1 MKDTYYFS
9 HDYNPTSDPKI
20 QALIGE
26 HGAVGYGLYWR
37 IVEMLHEEETHKLP
51 CKKYIYLA
59 LAKQM
64 LTSVEQVESIIKNC
78 IDTYELFKTDG
89 DFFWSERVMRN
100 INKRTELSNKRSKA
114 GKMSA
119 EMRKN
124 STNVEQVSTSV
135 QQNPTKERKVKE
147 NKVNENKEKKEI
159 KEKLSKDSKKKND
172 SPEQRRAAAVAATNK
187 REAEF
192 YDSLKP
198 YVGQYDKDIL
208 RAFFDYWSEQNKSGT
223 QMRFEK
229 QPTWEVAKRLA
240 TWNKRDTFKNQN
252 NGNTKI
258 QSTSSREAK
267 EQSRRNLVKL
277 ADQILGIDESE
288 DNGRSFR

>member
-37 IVEMLHEEETHKLP
+37 IVEMLHEDELHKLQ

-124 STNVEQVSTSV
+124 STSVEQVSTSV
-135 QQNPTKERKVKE
+135 QQNPTKERKGKE
-147 NKVNENKEKKEI
+147 NKVNENKENKEI
-159 KEKLSKDSKKKND
+159 KEEDIIISDEIKKLKEDFERFNNWLDTETTFIRKIKTQMTEEQFIKLKKKYNSVQIMETVLHLENYKD
-172 SPEQRRAAAVAATNK
+172 APK
-187 REAEF
+187 R
-192 YDSLKP
+192 YTSVYLTVKHWL
-198 YVGQYDKDIL
+198 DKDNNRL
-208 RAFFDYWSEQNKSGT
+208 NK
-223 QMRFEK
+223 
-229 QPTWEVAKRLA
+229 
-240 TWNKRDTFKNQN
+240 
-252 NGNTKI
+252 
-258 QSTSSREAK
+258 
-267 EQSRRNLVKL
+267 
-277 ADQILGIDESE
+277 
-288 DNGRSFR
+288 

>member
-64 LTSVEQVESIIKNC
+64 STSVEQVEIIVKCC
-78 IDTYELFKTDG
+78 IELCELFVSDNEL
-89 DFFWSERVMRN
+89 FWSERVLRN
-100 INKRTELSNKRSKA
+100 IEKRTEISNKRSEA
-114 GKMSA
+114 GKKSA
-119 EMRKN
+119 ELRKI

-159 KEKLSKDSKKKND
+159 KETISKDIVQKKVDAKA
-172 SPEQRRAAAVAATNK
+172 STLTRRD
-187 REAEF
+187 EF
-192 YDSLKP
+192 YKSLIP
-198 YVGQYDKDIL
+198 FLSTYGKDMI
-208 RAFFDYWSEQNKSGT
+208 RDFFDYWSEQNKSGT

-288 DNGRSFR
+288 DNSRSFR

>member
-26 HGAVGYGLYWR
+26 YGAVGYGIFWR
-37 IVEMLHEEETHKLP
+37 IVEMLHEDELHKLQ

-119 EMRKN
+119 EMRKI

-159 KEKLSKDSKKKND
+159 KETISKDIVQKKVDAKA
-172 SPEQRRAAAVAATNK
+172 STLTRRD
-187 REAEF
+187 EF
-192 YDSLKP
+192 YKSLIP
-198 YVGQYDKDIL
+198 FLSTYGKDMI
-208 RAFFDYWSEQNKSGT
+208 RDFFDYWSEQNKSGT

-229 QPTWEVAKRLA
+229 QPTWEVSKRLA

-288 DNGRSFR
+288 DGGRSFR

>member
-37 IVEMLHEEETHKLP
+37 IVEMLHEEATHKLP

-64 LTSVEQVESIIKNC
+64 STSVEQVEIIVKCC
-78 IDTYELFKTDG
+78 IELCELFVSDNEL
-89 DFFWSERVMRN
+89 FWSERVLRN
-100 INKRTELSNKRSKA
+100 IGKRTEISNKRSEA
-114 GKMSA
+114 GKKSA
-119 EMRKN
+119 ELRKI
-124 STNVEQVSTSV
+124 STNVEQVPTSV
-135 QQNPTKERKVKE
+135 QQNSTKESKVKE
-147 NKVNENKEKKEI
+147 SKVNERKEKKEI
-159 KEKLSKDSKKKND
+159 KETISKDIAQKKVDAKA
-172 SPEQRRAAAVAATNK
+172 STLTRRD
-187 REAEF
+187 EF
-192 YDSLKP
+192 YKSLIP
-198 YVGQYDKDIL
+198 FLSTYGKDMI
-208 RAFFDYWSEQNKSGT
+208 RDFFDYWSEQNKSGT

-288 DNGRSFR
+288 DNSRSFR

>member
-1 MKDTYYFS
+1 MKDTYYFQ
-9 HDYNPTSDPKI
+9 HDYNPTSDPKV

-26 HGAVGYGLYWR
+26 CGAVGYGIFWR
-37 IVEMLHEEETHKLP
+37 IVEMLHEDELHKLQ

-124 STNVEQVSTSV
+124 STSVEQVSTSV

-147 NKVNENKEKKEI
+147 NKVNERKEKKEI
-159 KEKLSKDSKKKND
+159 KETISKDIAQKKVDAKASTLTRKD
-172 SPEQRRAAAVAATNK
+172 
-187 REAEF
+187 EF
-192 YDSLKP
+192 YKSLIP
-198 YVGQYDKDIL
+198 FLSTYGKDMI
-208 RAFFDYWSEQNKSGT
+208 RDFFDYWSEQNKSGT

-288 DNGRSFR
+288 DNSRSFR

>member
-1 MKDTYYFS
+1 MKDTYYFQ

-37 IVEMLHEEETHKLP
+37 IVEMLHEEGTHKLP

-64 LTSVEQVESIIKNC
+64 STSVEQVEIIVKCC
-78 IDTYELFKTDG
+78 IELCELFVSDNEL
-89 DFFWSERVMRN
+89 FWSERVLRN
-100 INKRTELSNKRSKA
+100 IEKRTEISNKRSEA
-114 GKMSA
+114 GKKSA
-119 EMRKN
+119 ELRKI
-124 STNVEQVSTSV
+124 STSVEQVSTSV
-135 QQNPTKERKVKE
+135 QQNPTKESKVKE
-147 NKVNENKEKKEI
+147 IKVKEKKEKKEI
-159 KEKLSKDSKKKND
+159 KETISKDIAQKKVDAKA
-172 SPEQRRAAAVAATNK
+172 STLTRRD
-187 REAEF
+187 EF
-192 YDSLKP
+192 YKSLIP
-198 YVGQYDKDIL
+198 FLSTYGKDMI
-208 RAFFDYWSEQNKSGT
+208 RDFFDYWSEQNKSGT

>member
-64 LTSVEQVESIIKNC
+64 STSVEQVEIIVKCC
-78 IDTYELFKTDG
+78 IELCELLVSDN

-124 STNVEQVSTSV
+124 STSV

-147 NKVNENKEKKEI
+147 NKVNENKENKEI
-159 KEKLSKDSKKKND
+159 KETISKDIVQKKVDAKA
-172 SPEQRRAAAVAATNK
+172 STLTRRD
-187 REAEF
+187 EF
-192 YDSLKP
+192 YKSLIP
-198 YVGQYDKDIL
+198 FLSTYGKDMI
-208 RAFFDYWSEQNKSGT
+208 RDFFDYWSEQNKSGT

>member
-26 HGAVGYGLYWR
+26 YGAVGYGIFWR
-37 IVEMLHEEETHKLP
+37 IVEMLHEDELHKLQ

-124 STNVEQVSTSV
+124 STSVEQVSTSV

-147 NKVNENKEKKEI
+147 NKVNENKENKEI
-159 KEKLSKDSKKKND
+159 KETISKDIAQKKVDAKA
-172 SPEQRRAAAVAATNK
+172 STLTRRD
-187 REAEF
+187 EF
-192 YDSLKP
+192 YKSLIP
-198 YVGQYDKDIL
+198 FLSTYGKDMI
-208 RAFFDYWSEQNKSGT
+208 RDFFDYWSEQNKSGT

>member
-37 IVEMLHEEETHKLP
+37 IVEMLHEEGTHKLP

-64 LTSVEQVESIIKNC
+64 STSVEQVEIIVKCC
-78 IDTYELFKTDG
+78 IELCELFVSDNEL
-89 DFFWSERVMRN
+89 FWSERVLRN
-100 INKRTELSNKRSKA
+100 IEKRTEISNKRSEA
-114 GKMSA
+114 GKKSA
-119 EMRKN
+119 ELRKI
-124 STNVEQVSTSV
+124 STNVEQVPTSV
-135 QQNPTKERKVKE
+135 QQNPTKEMKVKE
-147 NKVNENKEKKEI
+147 NKVNENKEKKETI
-159 KEKLSKDSKKKND
+159 SKDIVQKKVDAKA
-172 SPEQRRAAAVAATNK
+172 STLTRRD
-187 REAEF
+187 EF
-192 YDSLKP
+192 YKSLIP
-198 YVGQYDKDIL
+198 FLSTYGKDMI
-208 RAFFDYWSEQNKSGT
+208 RDFFDYWSEQNKSGT

-229 QPTWEVAKRLA
+229 QPTWEVSKRLA

-288 DNGRSFR
+288 DGGRSFR

>member
-64 LTSVEQVESIIKNC
+64 STSVEQVEIIVKCC
-78 IDTYELFKTDG
+78 IELCELFVSDNEL
-89 DFFWSERVMRN
+89 FWSERVLRN
-100 INKRTELSNKRSKA
+100 IEKRTEISNKRSEA
-114 GKMSA
+114 GKKSA
-119 EMRKN
+119 ELRKI

-147 NKVNENKEKKEI
+147 NKVNENKENKEI
-159 KEKLSKDSKKKND
+159 KETISKDIAQKKVDAKA
-172 SPEQRRAAAVAATNK
+172 STLTRRD
-187 REAEF
+187 EF
-192 YDSLKP
+192 YKSLIP
-198 YVGQYDKDIL
+198 FLSTYGKDMI
-208 RAFFDYWSEQNKSGT
+208 RDFFDYWSEQNKSGT

>member
-64 LTSVEQVESIIKNC
+64 STSVEQVEIIVKCC
-78 IDTYELFKTDG
+78 IELCELLVSDN

-124 STNVEQVSTSV
+124 STSVEQVSTSV

-147 NKVNENKEKKEI
+147 NKVNENKENKEI
-159 KEKLSKDSKKKND
+159 KETISKDIVQKKVDAKA
-172 SPEQRRAAAVAATNK
+172 STLTRRD
-187 REAEF
+187 EF
-192 YDSLKP
+192 YKSLIP
-198 YVGQYDKDIL
+198 FLSTYGKDMI
-208 RAFFDYWSEQNKSGT
+208 RDFFDYWSEQNKSGT

>member
-64 LTSVEQVESIIKNC
+64 STSVEQVEIIVKCC
-78 IDTYELFKTDG
+78 IELCELFVSDNEL
-89 DFFWSERVMRN
+89 FWSERVLRN
-100 INKRTELSNKRSKA
+100 IEKRTEISNKRSEA
-114 GKMSA
+114 GKKSA
-119 EMRKN
+119 ELRKI

-159 KEKLSKDSKKKND
+159 KETISKDIAQKKVDAKA
-172 SPEQRRAAAVAATNK
+172 STLTRRD
-187 REAEF
+187 EF
-192 YDSLKP
+192 YKSLIP
-198 YVGQYDKDIL
+198 FLSQYGKDMI
-208 RAFFDYWSEQNKSGT
+208 RDFFDYWSEQNKSGT

>member
-37 IVEMLHEEETHKLP
+37 IVEMLHEEGTHKLP

-64 LTSVEQVESIIKNC
+64 STSVEQVEIIVKCC
-78 IDTYELFKTDG
+78 IELCELFVSDNEL
-89 DFFWSERVMRN
+89 FWSERVLRN
-100 INKRTELSNKRSKA
+100 IEKRTEISNKRSEA
-114 GKMSA
+114 GKKSA
-119 EMRKN
+119 ELRKI
-124 STNVEQVSTSV
+124 STSVEQVSTSV

-159 KEKLSKDSKKKND
+159 KETISKDIAQKKVDAKAYTLT
-172 SPEQRRAAAVAATNK
+172 RRD
-187 REAEF
+187 EF
-192 YDSLKP
+192 YKSLIP
-198 YVGQYDKDIL
+198 FLSTYGKDMI
-208 RAFFDYWSEQNKSGT
+208 RDFFDYWSEQNKSGT

>member
-9 HDYNPTSDPKI
+9 HDYNPTSDPKV

-26 HGAVGYGLYWR
+26 YGAIGYGIYWR
-37 IVEMLHEEETHKLP
+37 IVEMLHEDELHKLQ
-51 CKKYIYLA
+51 CKKFIYIA

-78 IDTYELFKTDG
+78 IDIYELFKSDN

-124 STNVEQVSTSV
+124 STNVEHVSTSV

-159 KEKLSKDSKKKND
+159 KETISKDIAQKKVDAKASTLTRKND
-172 SPEQRRAAAVAATNK
+172 
-187 REAEF
+187 F
-192 YDSLKP
+192 YNSLIP
-198 YVGQYDKDIL
+198 FLSQYGKDMI
-208 RAFFDYWSEQNKSGT
+208 RDFFDYWSEQNKSGT

-229 QPTWEVAKRLA
+229 QPTWEVSKRLA
-240 TWNKRDTFKNQN
+240 TWNKRETFKNQN
-252 NGNTKI
+252 NGYTKI
-258 QSTSSREAK
+258 QSAGSREAK
-267 EQSRRNLVKL
+267 EQSRRNLDDL
-277 ADQILGIDESE
+277 ANKILGIDESE

>member
-26 HGAVGYGLYWR
+26 YGAVGYGIFWR
-37 IVEMLHEEETHKLP
+37 IVEMLHEDELHKLQ

-124 STNVEQVSTSV
+124 STSVEQVSTSV

-147 NKVNENKEKKEI
+147 NKVNENKENKEI
-159 KEKLSKDSKKKND
+159 KEEDIIISDEIKKLKEDFERFNKWLDSETIFVRKIKTQMTEEQFIKLKKKYNSVQIMETVLHLENYKD
-172 SPEQRRAAAVAATNK
+172 ATK
-187 REAEF
+187 R
-192 YDSLKP
+192 YTSVYLT
-198 YVGQYDKDIL
+198 VNNWL
-208 RAFFDYWSEQNKSGT
+208 
-223 QMRFEK
+223 
-229 QPTWEVAKRLA
+229 
-240 TWNKRDTFKNQN
+240 KRDLNK
-252 NGNTKI
+252 
-258 QSTSSREAK
+258 
-267 EQSRRNLVKL
+267 
-277 ADQILGIDESE
+277 
-288 DNGRSFR
+288 

>member
-26 HGAVGYGLYWR
+26 YGAVGYGIFWR
-37 IVEMLHEEETHKLP
+37 IVEMLHEDELHKLQ

-100 INKRTELSNKRSKA
+100 INKRAELSNKRSKA

-124 STNVEQVSTSV
+124 STSVEQVSTSV

-147 NKVNENKEKKEI
+147 NKVNEKKENNNEDWI
-159 KEKLSKDSKKKND
+159 LKVDDKFKDTVSMYLDYRKGRKESYKTEKSFMLMVNKLI
-172 SPEQRRAAAVAATNK
+172 QM
-187 REAEF
+187 
-192 YDSLKP
+192 
-198 YVGQYDKDIL
+198 
-208 RAFFDYWSEQNKSGT
+208 SGNNPIIA
-223 QMRFEK
+223 K
-229 QPTWEVAKRLA
+229 QIV
-240 TWNKRDTFKNQN
+240 
-252 NGNTKI
+252 
-258 QSTSSREAK
+258 
-267 EQSRRNLVKL
+267 EQSMINNWAGLFELKTKNTNSYEQATTTKTRKKL
-277 ADQILGIDESE
+277 Y
-288 DNGRSFR
+288 

>member
-64 LTSVEQVESIIKNC
+64 STSVEQVEIIVKCC
-78 IDTYELFKTDG
+78 IELCELFVSDNEL
-89 DFFWSERVMRN
+89 FWSERVLRN
-100 INKRTELSNKRSKA
+100 IEKRTEISNKRSEA
-114 GKMSA
+114 GKKSA
-119 EMRKN
+119 DLRKI

-159 KEKLSKDSKKKND
+159 KEEDINIVSHETKIKNEEFEKFNKLVDEN
-172 SPEQRRAAAVAATNK
+172 ATNVRK
-187 REAEF
+187 IKKQMTEEQF
-192 YDSLKP
+192 MKLMKKYNLQQIMKTIESLENH
-198 YVGQYDKDIL
+198 KDAPKKYTSVYL
-208 RAFFDYWSEQNKSGT
+208 TAKNWLERDNK
-223 QMRFEK
+223 
-229 QPTWEVAKRLA
+229 
-240 TWNKRDTFKNQN
+240 
-252 NGNTKI
+252 
-258 QSTSSREAK
+258 
-267 EQSRRNLVKL
+267 
-277 ADQILGIDESE
+277 
-288 DNGRSFR
+288 

>member
-26 HGAVGYGLYWR
+26 YGAVGYGIFWR
-37 IVEMLHEEETHKLP
+37 IVEMLHEDELHKLQ

-124 STNVEQVSTSV
+124 LTSVEQVSTSV

-147 NKVNENKEKKEI
+147 NKVNENKENKEI
-159 KEKLSKDSKKKND
+159 KETISKDIAQKKVDAKA
-172 SPEQRRAAAVAATNK
+172 STLTRRD
-187 REAEF
+187 EF
-192 YDSLKP
+192 YKSLIP
-198 YVGQYDKDIL
+198 FLSTYGKDMI
-208 RAFFDYWSEQNKSGT
+208 RDFFDYWSEQNKSGT

-277 ADQILGIDESE
+277 ADKILGIDESE

>member
-26 HGAVGYGLYWR
+26 YGAVGYGIFWR
-37 IVEMLHEEETHKLP
+37 IVEMLHEDELHKLQ

-124 STNVEQVSTSV
+124 STSVEQVSTSV

-147 NKVNENKEKKEI
+147 NKVNEIKEKKEI
-159 KEKLSKDSKKKND
+159 KEEDINIVSSETKIKNEAFERFNNWLDTETTFIRKIKTQMTEEQFIKLKKKYNSAQIAETVLHLENYKD
-172 SPEQRRAAAVAATNK
+172 APK
-187 REAEF
+187 R
-192 YDSLKP
+192 YTSVYLTVKNWL
-198 YVGQYDKDIL
+198 DKDNNRL
-208 RAFFDYWSEQNKSGT
+208 NK
-223 QMRFEK
+223 
-229 QPTWEVAKRLA
+229 
-240 TWNKRDTFKNQN
+240 
-252 NGNTKI
+252 
-258 QSTSSREAK
+258 
-267 EQSRRNLVKL
+267 
-277 ADQILGIDESE
+277 
-288 DNGRSFR
+288 

>member
-26 HGAVGYGLYWR
+26 YGAVGYGIFWR
-37 IVEMLHEEETHKLP
+37 IVEMLHEDELHKLQ

-124 STNVEQVSTSV
+124 STSVEQVSTSV

-147 NKVNENKEKKEI
+147 NKVNENKENKEI
-159 KEKLSKDSKKKND
+159 KETISKDIAQKKVDAKASTLTRKD
-172 SPEQRRAAAVAATNK
+172 
-187 REAEF
+187 EF
-192 YDSLKP
+192 YKSLIP
-198 YVGQYDKDIL
+198 FLSTYGKDMI
-208 RAFFDYWSEQNKSGT
+208 RDFFDYWSEQNKSGT

-288 DNGRSFR
+288 DNSRSFR

>member
-26 HGAVGYGLYWR
+26 YGAVGYGIFWR
-37 IVEMLHEEETHKLP
+37 IVEMLHEDELHKLQ

-124 STNVEQVSTSV
+124 STSVEQVSTSV

-147 NKVNENKEKKEI
+147 NKVNENKENKEI
-159 KEKLSKDSKKKND
+159 KETISKDIAQKKVDAKA
-172 SPEQRRAAAVAATNK
+172 STLTRRD
-187 REAEF
+187 EF
-192 YDSLKP
+192 YKSLIP
-198 YVGQYDKDIL
+198 FLSTYGKDMI
-208 RAFFDYWSEQNKSGT
+208 RDFFDYWSEQNKSGT

-288 DNGRSFR
+288 DNSRSFR

>member
-64 LTSVEQVESIIKNC
+64 STSVEQVEIIVKCC
-78 IDTYELFKTDG
+78 IELCELFVSDNEL
-89 DFFWSERVMRN
+89 FWSERVLRN
-100 INKRTELSNKRSKA
+100 IGKRTEISNKRSEA
-114 GKMSA
+114 GKKSA
-119 EMRKN
+119 ELRKI

-147 NKVNENKEKKEI
+147 NKVNENKENKEI
-159 KEKLSKDSKKKND
+159 KETISKDIVQKKVDAKA
-172 SPEQRRAAAVAATNK
+172 STLTRRD
-187 REAEF
+187 EF
-192 YDSLKP
+192 YKSLIP
-198 YVGQYDKDIL
+198 FLSTYGKDMI
-208 RAFFDYWSEQNKSGT
+208 RDFFDYWSEQNKSGT

-267 EQSRRNLVKL
+267 EQSRRSLVEL
-277 ADQILGIDESE
+277 ADQILGIDKSE
-288 DNGRSFR
+288 DNSRGFR

>member
-9 HDYNPTSDPKI
+9 HDYNPTNDPKI
-20 QALIGE
+20 QALMGE
-26 HGAVGYGLYWR
+26 FGGLGYGFYWR
-37 IVEMLHEEETHKLP
+37 VVEMLHEDELHRLP
-51 CKKYIYLA
+51 LKQYIYLA
-59 LAKQM
+59 LAKQ
-64 LTSVEQVESIIKNC
+64 LVTSVEQINSMVNYCISIC
-78 IDTYELFKTDG
+78 ELFKSDN

-124 STNVEQVSTSV
+124 STCVEQLQTSV
-135 QQNPTKERKVKE
+135 EQNPTKERKVKE

-159 KEKLSKDSKKKND
+159 KETISKDIAQKKVDAKASTLTRKD
-172 SPEQRRAAAVAATNK
+172 
-187 REAEF
+187 EF
-192 YDSLKP
+192 YKSLIP
-198 YVGQYDKDIL
+198 FLSTYGKDMI
-208 RAFFDYWSEQNKSGT
+208 RDFFDYWSEQNKSGT

-229 QPTWEVAKRLA
+229 QPTWEIAKRLA

>member
-37 IVEMLHEEETHKLP
+37 IVEMLHEEGTHKLP

-64 LTSVEQVESIIKNC
+64 STSVEQVEIIVKCC
-78 IDTYELFKTDG
+78 IELCELFVSDNEL
-89 DFFWSERVMRN
+89 FWSERVLRN
-100 INKRTELSNKRSKA
+100 IEKRTEISNKRSEA
-114 GKMSA
+114 GKKSA
-119 EMRKN
+119 ELRKI

-159 KEKLSKDSKKKND
+159 KETISKDIAQKKVDAKA
-172 SPEQRRAAAVAATNK
+172 STLTRRD
-187 REAEF
+187 EF
-192 YDSLKP
+192 YKSLIP
-198 YVGQYDKDIL
+198 YLSTYGKDMI
-208 RAFFDYWSEQNKSGT
+208 RDFFDYWSEQNKSGT

-277 ADQILGIDESE
+277 ADKILGIDESE

>member
-187 REAEF
+187 RKAEF

>member
-64 LTSVEQVESIIKNC
+64 STSVEQVEIIVKCC
-78 IDTYELFKTDG
+78 IELCELFVSDNEL
-89 DFFWSERVMRN
+89 FWSERVLRN
-100 INKRTELSNKRSKA
+100 IEKRTEISNKRSEA
-114 GKMSA
+114 GKKSA
-119 EMRKN
+119 ELRKI
-124 STNVEQVSTSV
+124 STSVEQVSTSV

-147 NKVNENKEKKEI
+147 NKVNENKENKEI
-159 KEKLSKDSKKKND
+159 KETISKDIAQKKVDAKA
-172 SPEQRRAAAVAATNK
+172 STLTRRD
-187 REAEF
+187 EF
-192 YDSLKP
+192 YKSLIP
-198 YVGQYDKDIL
+198 FLSTYGKDMI
-208 RAFFDYWSEQNKSGT
+208 RDFFDYWSEQNKSGT